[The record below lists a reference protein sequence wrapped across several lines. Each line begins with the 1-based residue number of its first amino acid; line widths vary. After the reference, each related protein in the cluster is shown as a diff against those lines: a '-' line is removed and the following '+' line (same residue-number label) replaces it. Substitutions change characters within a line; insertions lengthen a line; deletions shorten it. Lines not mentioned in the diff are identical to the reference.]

1 MGILCIILLVMRRKN
16 KYAYIRQILI
26 VILLFVINLR
36 IMIPSSDVKVQ
47 TNNFDVLFVI
57 DETISMLAEDYNGNN
72 TRYEGVKEDCKY
84 IINELY
90 GARFSVIKFNNTS
103 QIITPYTKDA
113 ELTIETINA
122 LTPVDEL
129 YARGSS
135 LNVSIDD
142 IKSSLESS
150 SKKEDRKRVLFFI
163 SDGEITSEEKLSS
176 FSSIKKYVDDGAVL
190 GYGTSSGGK
199 MKITDSLTKTENYI
213 QDRTSY
219 PYKDAISKIDENNL
233 KKISEDI
240 GIDYI
245 NMQNSSNIKE
255 KIKKIKKSAKTDL
268 SDSDKSLY
276 KDTYFIF
283 VIPLCIL
290 LIYEYINYKRRI
302 FL

>member
-1 MGILCIILLVMRRKN
+1 
-16 KYAYIRQILI
+16 
-26 VILLFVINLR
+26 
-36 IMIPSSDVKVQ
+36 
-47 TNNFDVLFVI
+47 
-57 DETISMLAEDYNGNN
+57 
-72 TRYEGVKEDCKY
+72 
-84 IINELY
+84 
-90 GARFSVIKFNNTS
+90 
-103 QIITPYTKDA
+103 
-113 ELTIETINA
+113 
-122 LTPVDEL
+122 
-129 YARGSS
+129 
-135 LNVSIDD
+135 
-142 IKSSLESS
+142 
-150 SKKEDRKRVLFFI
+150 
-163 SDGEITSEEKLSS
+163 
-176 FSSIKKYVDDGAVL
+176 
-190 GYGTSSGGK
+190 

>member
-1 MGILCIILLVMRRKN
+1 MYK
-16 KYAYIRQILI
+16 RQ
-26 VILLFVINLR
+26 
-36 IMIPSSDVKVQ
+36 VQ

-150 SKKEDRKRVLFFI
+150 GKKEDRKRILFFI

-240 GIDYI
+240 EIDYI